1 MKNEIE
7 RLLKGRGL
15 AKDPKLTLELN
26 MNYVCKNT
34 IKQRKAIYGN
44 NFEEISRLE
53 SEYLGIKITPSQI
66 AYKMA
71 ILKQVRI
78 NFIKAKL
85 QELKQDNNFDTYIVQ
100 TQIKEINNGL
110 EDSLRDYSNYLW
122 ISQNYSEYEA
132 L

>member
-1 MKNEIE
+1 MLNEVKK
-7 RLLKGRGL
+7 LLNGRGIEN
-15 AKDPKLTLELN
+15 KEVLTLKLN
-26 MNYVCKNT
+26 MNYVCKDT
-34 IKQRKAIYGN
+34 IKQRKKVYGN

-53 SEYLGIKITPSQI
+53 SEYLGIKITPSQV
-66 AYKMA
+66 AYRMA

-85 QELKQDNNFDTYIVQ
+85 QELKSDINFDTYIVQ
-100 TQIKEINNGL
+100 TQIKELNNGL